1 MSPPETIEG
10 RLKSRDGEP
19 AFAEPW
25 HAQAMAMAQLL
36 AKAGTISASEWAD
49 VLGNELQDATEAGS
63 PDDRDNYY
71 RAVISSLERILISG
85 SHLSREELDHRKKD
99 WELAYE
105 RTPHG
110 QPVTL

>member
-1 MSPPETIEG
+1 LSPSDAIEG

-25 HAQAMAMAQLL
+25 QAQAMAMARLL
-36 AKAGTISASEWAD
+36 VEAGTISASEWAD
-49 VLGNELQDATEAGS
+49 VLGDELQSATEAGS
-63 PDDRDNYY
+63 PDDHDTYY

-85 SHLSREELDHRKKD
+85 SHLSREELDHRKRD

-105 RTPHG
+105 STPHG